1 MKDEPASFHA
11 GHAGKRRA
19 VGIRV
24 QSVDNSLV
32 ERLETSGAQCAVN
45 AHVGINDAG
54 KAKGEVFLPRSMTR
68 GRSGIARLLWMAG
81 EAGQSCRDRRAE
93 TLHSSR
99 RMSGRVTM
107 ALRTLP

>member
-1 MKDEPASFHA
+1 MMKDEPASFHA

-45 AHVGINDAG
+45 ANVGINDAADPFDG
-54 KAKGEVFLPRSMTR
+54 CISPRSPPHR
-68 GRSGIARLLWMAG
+68 
-81 EAGQSCRDRRAE
+81 ERR
-93 TLHSSR
+93 
-99 RMSGRVTM
+99 VK
-107 ALRTLP
+107 

>member
-1 MKDEPASFHA
+1 M
-11 GHAGKRRA
+11 
-19 VGIRV
+19 
-24 QSVDNSLV
+24 
-32 ERLETSGAQCAVN
+32 RLARNCSDVS
-45 AHVGINDAG
+45 G